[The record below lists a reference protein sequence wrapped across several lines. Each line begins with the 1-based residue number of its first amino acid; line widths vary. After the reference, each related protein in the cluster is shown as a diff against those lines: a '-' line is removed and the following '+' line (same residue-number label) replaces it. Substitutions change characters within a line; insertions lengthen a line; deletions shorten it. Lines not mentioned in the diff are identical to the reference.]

1 VKKMKDNKGHKGF
14 ITTAFSVWIEMN
26 GTKEL
31 CQELQLSRAA
41 LHFWKQDGIPLA
53 IIPKVSEL
61 TGIDEKTLVWD
72 TYRIKQADT
81 NNYFRRKEKRI
92 KEKQIKES
100 LKADKG

>member
-1 VKKMKDNKGHKGF
+1 MKDSKGKSDKEY
-14 ITTAFSVWIEMN
+14 INTAFSVWVEMN

-53 IIPKVSEL
+53 IIPKVAEL

-81 NNYFRRKEKRI
+81 NNYFKRKAKRIKEKRI
-92 KEKQIKES
+92 KENSKV
-100 LKADKG
+100 DKG